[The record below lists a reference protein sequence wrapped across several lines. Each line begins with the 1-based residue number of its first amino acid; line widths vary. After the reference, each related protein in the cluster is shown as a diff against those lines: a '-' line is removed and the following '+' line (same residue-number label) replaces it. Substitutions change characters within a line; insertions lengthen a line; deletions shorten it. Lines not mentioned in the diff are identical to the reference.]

1 MSNLTSNRKLERLK
15 KNVPYLLQEL
25 LTKNLISSNQSK
37 LYKMIQKDYQMLSS
51 YLYNNAG
58 LQLIKMNN
66 SYKLQTRT
74 DSIKITN
81 NDTPLTYQVY
91 IYVTASLISRNIGD
105 EFLQQEIADEVLSK
119 YENSSEVEK
128 VVKNV
133 IKYLT
138 NEKFLL
144 LRTEINEKGEEIKVL
159 KKLVQPVIY
168 TGELKNNNLSNLAK
182 ITNYLLT
189 NPTMNKLDF
198 PLLWKDITVAEV
210 QDYFVNFSNE
220 DFGYKVIA
228 HGNNVRAICINN
240 KTAFPNF
247 NNMKHRLL
255 VDILPNLQKGQEL
268 EDLYKQSKHYTD
280 SIKINELKETIE
292 EYDLLNLKIA
302 YRKDVSDE

>member
-1 MSNLTSNRKLERLK
+1 
-15 KNVPYLLQEL
+15 
-25 LTKNLISSNQSK
+25 
-37 LYKMIQKDYQMLSS
+37 MLSS

-128 VVKNV
+128 VIKNV

-144 LRTEINEKGEEIKVL
+144 LRTEMNEKSEEI
-159 KKLVQPVIY
+159 
-168 TGELKNNNLSNLAK
+168 N
-182 ITNYLLT
+182 
-189 NPTMNKLDF
+189 
-198 PLLWKDITVAEV
+198 
-210 QDYFVNFSNE
+210 
-220 DFGYKVIA
+220 
-228 HGNNVRAICINN
+228 
-240 KTAFPNF
+240 
-247 NNMKHRLL
+247 RLL
-255 VDILPNLQKGQEL
+255 SLA
-268 EDLYKQSKHYTD
+268 
-280 SIKINELKETIE
+280 ETATISARHTC
-292 EYDLLNLKIA
+292 LCTTIVAN
-302 YRKDVSDE
+302 

>member
-1 MSNLTSNRKLERLK
+1 
-15 KNVPYLLQEL
+15 
-25 LTKNLISSNQSK
+25 
-37 LYKMIQKDYQMLSS
+37 MIQKDYQMLSS
-51 YLYNNAG
+51 YLYNNTG

-66 SYKLQTRT
+66 SYKLQTKT

-128 VVKNV
+128 VIKNV

-138 NEKFLL
+138 NEKFLF
-144 LRTEINEKGEEIKVL
+144 LRTEMNEKGEEIKVL

-189 NPTMNKLDF
+189 NPTMNTLDF

-268 EDLYKQSKHYTD
+268 EDLYKQSNHYTD
-280 SIKINELKETIE
+280 SIKINELKEIIE

-302 YRKDVSDE
+302 YRKDVLDEQ

>member
-1 MSNLTSNRKLERLK
+1 
-15 KNVPYLLQEL
+15 
-25 LTKNLISSNQSK
+25 
-37 LYKMIQKDYQMLSS
+37 MIQKDYQMLSS

-144 LRTEINEKGEEIKVL
+144 LRTEMNEKGEEIKVL

-182 ITNYLLT
+182 I
-189 NPTMNKLDF
+189 
-198 PLLWKDITVAEV
+198 
-210 QDYFVNFSNE
+210 
-220 DFGYKVIA
+220 
-228 HGNNVRAICINN
+228 
-240 KTAFPNF
+240 
-247 NNMKHRLL
+247 
-255 VDILPNLQKGQEL
+255 
-268 EDLYKQSKHYTD
+268 
-280 SIKINELKETIE
+280 
-292 EYDLLNLKIA
+292 
-302 YRKDVSDE
+302 